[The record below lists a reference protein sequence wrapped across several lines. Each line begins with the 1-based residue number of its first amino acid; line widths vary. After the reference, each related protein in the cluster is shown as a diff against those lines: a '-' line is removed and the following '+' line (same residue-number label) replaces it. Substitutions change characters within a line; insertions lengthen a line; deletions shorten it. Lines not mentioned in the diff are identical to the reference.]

1 MSKDKGNP
9 ANIGNPVKRTKMEA
23 KAQKRTL
30 KKANRRTVSSRDR
43 FMQVTGLT
51 LVLVMSATLLVGVFT
66 QF

>member
-9 ANIGNPVKRTKMEA
+9 ANIGNPVKRAKMEA
-23 KAQKRTL
+23 KEQK
-30 KKANRRTVSSRDR
+30 KVNRRPVNRRDR
-43 FMQVTGLT
+43 FMQITGLV

>member
-9 ANIGNPVKRTKMEA
+9 ANIGHPVKRAKMEA
-23 KAQKRTL
+23 KAQKKAQ